1 MSEVQAALAQ
11 LAHDYSE
18 GAVRHAYVP
27 EDLRP
32 MDEWDRFAERRLAG
46 GYDDK

>member
-32 MDEWDRFAERRLAG
+32 MDEWDRFAERRLMEVT
-46 GYDDK
+46 DDE